1 MIHLLEFEAFSN
13 FSLVQENDIRGG
25 IPIYNEDT
33 FMQGGSSKP
42 AMMIKSTELVSTL
55 SRLLADQESGDIE
68 KILVIAEIP
77 TQGKNAPQYVKD
89 DVAVERDRMAKRK
102 YALYGS
108 RVERA
113 DRPEEEEYT
122 DAINIF
128 VDSEFIVKG
137 VINKLGKD
145 YVIAIPESKRRK
157 AEASPSAMEYYTVYI
172 EPKQVDEVFF
182 TASK

>member
-1 MIHLLEFEAFSN
+1 MIHLLEFEAFSGFYLN
-13 FSLVQENDIRGG
+13 ENDIRGG
-25 IPIYNEDT
+25 IPIYNEDV
-33 FMQGGSSKP
+33 FMQSNNTKP
-42 AMMIKSTELVSTL
+42 AMMVKSTELISTL
-55 SRLLADQESGDIE
+55 TRLLEDQENGDLERI
-68 KILVIAEIP
+68 IVIAEIP
-77 TQGKNAPQYVKD
+77 TQGKNAPQYVRD
-89 DVAVERDRMAKRK
+89 DVAAERDRMAKRK

-108 RVERA
+108 RIERA

-145 YVIAIPESKRRK
+145 YIIAIPDSKKKK
-157 AEASPSAMEYYTVYI
+157 AEASASAMEYYTVYI

-182 TASK
+182 TPSK

>member
-13 FSLVQENDIRGG
+13 FSLIQENDIRGG
-25 IPIYNEDT
+25 IPIYNEEV
-33 FMQGGSSKP
+33 FMKSSNAKP
-42 AMMIKSTELVSTL
+42 AMMVKSTELVATL
-55 SRLLADQESGDIE
+55 TRLLADQENGDLERI
-68 KILVIAEIP
+68 IAIAEIP

-89 DVAVERDRMAKRK
+89 DVAAERDRMAKRK

-108 RVERA
+108 RIERA

-145 YVIAIPESKRRK
+145 YIIAIPESKSRK
-157 AEASPSAMEYYTVYI
+157 AEASPSNMEYYTVYI

-182 TASK
+182 TPAQ